1 MPLVCL
7 VSQDDIAV
15 VHQSSPPADEWD
27 GGVSAAGDQGQGAS
41 TGPDPVAAASAE
53 KWHIS
58 VLVDPD
64 VVDGVI
70 VGGVGAHAAP
80 ADRGRGAA

>member
-15 VHQSSPPADEWD
+15 VHQSSPPADERHC
-27 GGVSAAGDQGQGAS
+27 GVVAAGDQGQGAPA
-41 TGPDPVAAASAE
+41 GADPVAAASTE
-53 KWHIS
+53 KGHVS

-70 VGGVGAHAAP
+70 VGGVGAHAAA